1 MRAAPKLALFAAIIG
16 LVLGVAA
23 LAGAE
28 VAPDVEVDPVG
39 DHAEADAEPPGHER
53 ADAGGEAHGD
63 QADVAIDDDA
73 AAGLAVAENGYR
85 LVPGDVRLRPHR
97 VERFEFKVLGA
108 DGQPVRSFEEEHER
122 EMHLIVVR
130 RDTAHYRHLHPT
142 LDAGG
147 TWSTKLRLPAAGAY
161 RAYADF
167 TTDGERRT
175 LATDLF
181 AAGEFRPEPVPA
193 PSKAATANDY
203 DVSLESG
210 RGLAAGEPAALTFQV
225 SRRGEPVSD
234 LQPYL
239 GALGHLVALREGD
252 LAYLHVHP
260 EERNGAGGDEIAFA
274 AEFPT
279 AGRYR
284 LFLQFRH
291 EGRVRT
297 VDYTVEVPR

>member
-1 MRAAPKLALFAAIIG
+1 MSAPRKLVLFAAIVG

-23 LAGAE
+23 LAGA
-28 VAPDVEVDPVG
+28 AISPDTETDSAG
-39 DHAEADAEPPGHER
+39 HADADAEAPGH
-53 ADAGGEAHGD
+53 DTAGAKAHGD
-63 QADVAIDDDA
+63 EAPAATEDDA

-85 LVPGDVRLRPHR
+85 LVPEGVRLEPGRP
-97 VERFEFKVLGA
+97 ERFEFRVLGP
-108 DGQPVRSFEEEHER
+108 DGEPVREFEAEHER

-142 LDAGG
+142 LGAGG
-147 TWSTKLRLPAAGAY
+147 TWRAKLQLPAAGVY

-167 TTDGERRT
+167 RIEGERRT
-175 LATDLF
+175 LATALF
-181 AAGEFRPEPVPA
+181 APGELRPEPLPA
-193 PSKAATANDY
+193 PSRAATADGY
-203 DVSLESG
+203 DVSLASG
-210 RGLAAGEPAALTFQV
+210 GLAAGEPAALTFQV

-252 LAYLHVHP
+252 LAYVHVHP
-260 EERNGAGGDEIAFA
+260 EEESEGGGDEIAFA

-291 EGRVRT
+291 EGRVPT
-297 VDYTVEVPR
+297 VDYTLEVPR